1 MAAGAA
7 AIVFVTHQGRQ
18 PATCRRRRSGPD
30 RSSVRG
36 CSHGSGAERKGSLM
50 KWNAFTYTLPC
61 RSVAPFFLLALS
73 ACSTTSPAPPELLE
87 SELGQP
93 LARTLPASDAH
104 DRQRAQPGVAPGQKH
119 TLSNTARGHTP
130 AHKTVAAHGALGDQP
145 IQLNFVEADIQSVVR
160 ALSRS
165 TGQQFLLDPKVTGT
179 LTLVSEGPVPAS
191 QAYEMLLAALRMQGF
206 SVVDVGGVAHV
217 VPEADARLLGGPV
230 YSADK
235 PSGNGMLT
243 RTFRLQYENAV
254 NLIPVLRPIVSPN
267 NPINAYPGNNT
278 IVVTDYADNLTRVA
292 QIIDGID
299 TPSAIDT
306 DVVTVHN
313 GIAVDIASMV
323 SELLDTQGGDATQKI
338 SVIGDPRS
346 NAIIIRAGSPER
358 TELARNL
365 IYKLDN
371 AQSNPSNL
379 HVVYLRNAQAG
390 KLAQALRGLLTGES
404 DSGASDTTRTM
415 LSGMGST
422 GNKNDVQG
430 NSSAGPVSGTVAGSG
445 YGQSSA
451 SPSVATAGSQ
461 QAEQNT
467 AFSAAGVTI
476 QADSTTNTLLISAP
490 EPLYRNLRE
499 VIDQLDQRRAQ
510 VVIESLIVEVSED
523 DANQFGVQWQTGNLN
538 GSGGFGGVNLGGSG
552 LNTSGS
558 TSIDVLP
565 PGLNVGV
572 VRGAVTIP
580 GIGEVLDLKVLARAL
595 KSKGGSNV
603 LSTPNLLTL
612 DNEAASIFVGQT
624 IPFVT
629 GSYVTGG
636 GGTSN
641 NPFQTVQR
649 EEVGLKLNVRP
660 QISEGGT
667 VKLDIYQ
674 EVSNVDQR
682 ASLASGTVTNK
693 RAIDTSILLDDG
705 QIMVLGGLLQDGY
718 NQSDEAVPWLSRIPL
733 LGVLFRNEARS
744 TRKTNLMV
752 FLRPYIIRDSGTGR
766 NITLNRYE
774 FMRRAQGNLR
784 PERNWMLPDMQAP
797 QLPSAAKAIPDLQP
811 AAGQMPRAVIR
822 AVPVP

>member
-1 MAAGAA
+1 
-7 AIVFVTHQGRQ
+7 
-18 PATCRRRRSGPD
+18 
-30 RSSVRG
+30 
-36 CSHGSGAERKGSLM
+36 M
-50 KWNAFTYTLPC
+50 KWSGSIYVRQC
-61 RSVAPFFLLALS
+61 RKAAPFLLLALG
-73 ACSTTSPAPPELLE
+73 ACSNTQSTTPPPLLVD

-93 LARTLPASDAH
+93 LADTRRGGDVLA
-104 DRQRAQPGVAPGQKH
+104 DRQRLQAQQAQRPKVVHPV
-119 TLSNTARGHTP
+119 TSNRAS
-130 AHKTVAAHGALGDQP
+130 GASRSTSVPRNPLGDQP
-145 IQLNFVEADIQSVVR
+145 VQLNFVEADIQAVVR

-165 TGQQFLLDPKVTGT
+165 TGQQFLVDPRVKGN
-179 LTLVSEGPVPAS
+179 LTLVSEGQVPAH
-191 QAYEMLLAALRMQGF
+191 QAYDMLLAALRMQGF
-206 SVVDVGGVAHV
+206 SVVDVGGVAQV
-217 VPEADARLLGGPV
+217 VPEADAKLLGGPI

-235 PSGNGMLT
+235 PAGNGMLT

-278 IVVTDYADNLTRVA
+278 IVVTDYAENLQRVA
-292 QIIDGID
+292 QIISGID

-306 DVVTVHN
+306 DVVAVQN
-313 GIAVDIASMV
+313 GIAVDIATMV
-323 SELLDTQGGDATQKI
+323 SELLETQGSDQTQKI

-346 NAIIIRAGSPER
+346 NSIIIRAGSPER

-404 DSGASDTTRTM
+404 DSSSNDGARAM
-415 LSGMGST
+415 LSGMGGGTGTSQGSGQAGST
-422 GNKNDVQG
+422 SGASTSSSLG
-430 NSSAGPVSGTVAGSG
+430 NSSSSSKG
-445 YGQSSA
+445 YGQGGSS
-451 SPSVATAGSQ
+451 SSGLGSNGQ
-461 QAEQNT
+461 QNDQNT
-467 AFSAAGVTI
+467 AFSAGGVTI
-476 QADSTTNTLLISAP
+476 QADATTNTLLISAP
-490 EPLYRNLRE
+490 DPLYRNLRE

-510 VVIESLIVEVSED
+510 VVIESLIVEVNED
-523 DANQFGVQWQTGNLN
+523 DANEFGVQWQAGNL
-538 GSGGFGGVNLGGSG
+538 GGKGGFGGVNLGGSG
-552 LNTSGS
+552 VVGTPGS
-558 TSIDVLP
+558 KTSIDVLP
-565 PGLNVGV
+565 KGLNIGV
-572 VRGAVTIP
+572 VNGTVDIP
-580 GIGEVLDLKVLARAL
+580 GIGKVLDLKVLARAL

-636 GGTSN
+636 GGNSN

-674 EVSNVDQR
+674 EVSSIDAR
-682 ASLASGTVTNK
+682 ASVAAGTVTQK

-718 NQSDEAVPWLSRIPL
+718 SQSNDAVPWLSSIPG
-733 LGVLFRNEARS
+733 LGALFRNEKRS
-744 TRKTNLMV
+744 INKTNLMV
-752 FLRPYIIRDSGTGR
+752 FLRPYIIRDSGAGR
-766 NITLNRYE
+766 SITLNRYD
-774 FMRRAQGNLR
+774 FMRRAQGQLQ
-784 PERNWMLPDMQAP
+784 PEHSWAMPDMQMP
-797 QLPSAAKAIPDLQP
+797 QLPPAAKAIPGAQPVSLQDAP
-811 AAGQMPRAVIR
+811 QGIRATIR
-822 AVPVP
+822 AVPVQ

>member
-1 MAAGAA
+1 MKSQGSNYLRQCRKAAP
-7 AIVFVTHQGRQ
+7 I
-18 PATCRRRRSGPD
+18 
-30 RSSVRG
+30 
-36 CSHGSGAERKGSLM
+36 L
-50 KWNAFTYTLPC
+50 
-61 RSVAPFFLLALS
+61 LLALG
-73 ACSTTSPAPPELLE
+73 ACSTSPSATPPLLVD

-93 LARTLPASDAH
+93 LADTRRGGDALV
-104 DRQRAQPGVAPGQKH
+104 DRQRLQNRQESRPRVQHPVTA
-119 TLSNTARGHTP
+119 SARGM
-130 AHKTVAAHGALGDQP
+130 AGRGGAGSRSPLGDQP
-145 IQLNFVEADIQSVVR
+145 VQLNFLDVDIQAVIR
-160 ALSRS
+160 ALSRA
-165 TGQQFLLDPKVTGT
+165 TGQQFLVDPRVKGN
-179 LTLVSEGPVPAS
+179 LTLVSEGPVPAY

-206 SVVDVGGVAHV
+206 SVVDVGGVAQV
-217 VPEADARLLGGPV
+217 VPEADAKLLAGPI

-235 PSGNGMLT
+235 PGGNGMLT

-278 IVVTDYADNLTRVA
+278 IVVTDYAENLQRVA
-292 QIIDGID
+292 QIIEGID

-306 DVVTVHN
+306 DVVTVEN

-323 SELLDTQGGDATQKI
+323 AELLDTQGSDPTQKI
-338 SVIGDPRS
+338 SLVGDPRS

-404 DSGASDTTRTM
+404 DSGASDGARAM
-415 LSGMGST
+415 LSSMGGSV
-422 GNKNDVQG
+422 GGSQ
-430 NSSAGPVSGTVAGSG
+430 SS
-445 YGQSSA
+445 GQSSSSSSSSSSSGSVDGSA
-451 SPSVATAGSQ
+451 SSSYGQASASSGSSA
-461 QAEQNT
+461 QASANQNT
-467 AFSAAGVTI
+467 AFTAGGVTI
-476 QADSTTNTLLISAP
+476 QADATTNTLLISAP

-510 VVIESLIVEVSED
+510 VVIESLIVEVGED
-523 DANQFGVQWQTGNLN
+523 DASEFGVQWQAGNLG

-552 LNTSGS
+552 LVSTPASNTA
-558 TSIDVLP
+558 IDVLP
-565 PGLNVGV
+565 QGLNLGV
-572 VRGAVTIP
+572 VKGTVTIP
-580 GIGEVLDLKVLARAL
+580 GVGEVLDLKVLARAL
-595 KSKGGSNV
+595 KSKGGTNV

-674 EVSNVDQR
+674 EVSSVDVR
-682 ASLASGTVTNK
+682 ASVDAGTVTNK

-718 NQSDEAVPWLSRIPL
+718 SQSNDAVPWLSSIP
-733 LGVLFRNEARS
+733 GIGALFRNEKRQI
-744 TRKTNLMV
+744 TKTNLMV
-752 FLRPYIIRDSGTGR
+752 FLRPYIIRDSGAGR
-766 NITLNRYE
+766 SITLNRYD
-774 FMRRAQGNLR
+774 FMRRAQGQLQ
-784 PERNWMLPDMQAP
+784 PERSWAMPDMQAP
-797 QLPSAAKAIPDLQP
+797 QLPAVEKAIPGAASAP
-811 AAGQMPRAVIR
+811 APTPGLRATIR
-822 AVPVP
+822 AVPVQ